1 MEEKNPAIG
10 NGKTPPSCCEAKD
23 VNDKKPSGL
32 AEGIIYGLIPHTG
45 CIAFIAFAILGAT
58 TMSALFQP
66 LLMNRNLFYGLIMLS
81 FAFATLS
88 ATIYLNK
95 RGLLSLQGI
104 SKAKGY
110 LSVLYGT
117 TIGVNLLFF
126 FVIFP
131 MLVNAIP
138 LGTQS
143 AVDLSTASSACPIN
157 STVSGCINDSQDK
170 ISSQKLAPVQQPI
183 LIQSS
188 ATLRIQVDIPCSGH
202 APLIKQELSKMAGIT
217 KIDFV
222 GSNEFD
228 ITYDPSKVAKADILN
243 IAIFKTY
250 PARET

>member
-10 NGKTPPSCCEAKD
+10 NGKTLPSCCEAKD
-23 VNDKKPSGL
+23 IDGKKPSGL
-32 AEGIIYGLIPHTG
+32 VEGIIYGLIPHTG

-88 ATIYLNK
+88 AAIYLNK

-110 LSVLYGT
+110 LSILYGT

-138 LGTQS
+138 IGAQTS
-143 AVDLSTASSACPIN
+143 ADLSASSSCPIN
-157 STVSGCINDSQDK
+157 SNESGCSNSPQAAV
-170 ISSQKLAPVQQPI
+170 SPQEFAPLQQPI
-183 LIQSS
+183 LFSSS
-188 ATLRIQVDIPCSGH
+188 AMLKIQVDIPCSGH
-202 APLIKQELSKMAGIT
+202 APLIKQELSKIAGIT

-250 PARET
+250 PAREI

>member
-1 MEEKNPAIG
+1 MNEENRLNGEPTKASG
-10 NGKTPPSCCEAKD
+10 NEKPSCCEAKD
-23 VNDKKPSGL
+23 ADGNKPSGL

-66 LLMNRNLFYGLIMLS
+66 LLMSRNFFYGLVMLS

-95 RGLLSLQGI
+95 RGLLSAQGI

-138 LGTQS
+138 LGTNS
-143 AVDLSTASSACPIN
+143 AAVLSNSTSACPIN
-157 STVSGCINDSQDK
+157 STDQGCQQDSAGSTSAYQ
-170 ISSQKLAPVQQPI
+170 PVAQPA
-183 LIQSS
+183 S
-188 ATLRIQVDIPCSGH
+188 ATMKIQVDIPCSGH
-202 APLIKQELSKMAGIT
+202 APLIKQELSRIAGIREIT
-217 KIDFV
+217 FI

-228 ITYDPSKVAKADILN
+228 ITYDPSKVTKSDILN
-243 IAIFKTY
+243 IGIFKTY
-250 PARET
+250 PAKEI